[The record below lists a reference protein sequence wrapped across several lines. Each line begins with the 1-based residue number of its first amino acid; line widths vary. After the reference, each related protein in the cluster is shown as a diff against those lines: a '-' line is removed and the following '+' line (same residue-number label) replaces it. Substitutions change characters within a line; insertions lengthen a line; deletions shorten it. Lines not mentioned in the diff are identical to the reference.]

1 MPEDY
6 IPSNDSELLEFADN
20 LINKI
25 TGNEPFYGLRPVD
38 STDVT
43 AIRGFFS
50 DAYNENNTAQINARS
65 TREAKDEKK
74 NPLIA
79 KLRELAQRV
88 QNAPNITDAQR
99 AELGL
104 TVPQISTAPTGAP
117 NSRPVLE
124 IDTSEPLRQTIK
136 FYDNVMDSKGKPE
149 GVKGAEIWCKIGG
162 EATMNEEDY
171 RYLGTDTAS
180 PYLAIHRPE
189 NVGKQAHYISR
200 WVNNRGEYGAWSN
213 AETAT
218 ITG

>member
-6 IPSNDSELLEFADN
+6 IPSNDGELIEFVDN
-20 LINKI
+20 FLNRID
-25 TGNEPFYGLRPVD
+25 GNETDLGLTVADR
-38 STDVT
+38 TALA
-43 AIRGFFS
+43 AIRATFNS
-50 DAYNENNTAQINARS
+50 SYINNNTTQITALSMR
-65 TREAKDEKK
+65 EKK
-74 NPLIA
+74 DADRKLLVA
-79 KLRELAQRV
+79 LLRELAQRI
-88 QNAPNITDAQR
+88 QNAPNVTDAQR

-104 TVPQISTAPTGAP
+104 TVRQTSTTPTGP
-117 NSRPVLE
+117 PDSRPVLE
-124 IDTSEPLRQTIK
+124 IDTSEPLRHKVK
-136 FYDNVMDSKGKPE
+136 FYDNVMETKGKPD

-180 PYLAIHRPE
+180 PYLAVHKPE

-213 AETAT
+213 PETAT